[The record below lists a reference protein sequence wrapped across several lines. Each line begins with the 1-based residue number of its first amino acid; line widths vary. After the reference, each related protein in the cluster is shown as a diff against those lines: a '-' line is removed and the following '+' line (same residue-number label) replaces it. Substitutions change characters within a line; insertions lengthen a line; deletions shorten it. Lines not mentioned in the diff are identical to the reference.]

1 MRTNYKGG
9 RGTTR
14 RFSILLAA
22 MAALLLAA
30 AGPSWAG
37 VAVVSPST
45 AAKQVYS
52 QHTVTVHYPR
62 EEIPYFPY
70 AVFTITSGPDQGLR
84 QSVMIDDNGDAT
96 YTFTNGGKAGQ
107 DTIKADVYSYGIP
120 CQCHVFAGSGSATV
134 TFTDTTAPKVTS
146 VTPSVLDFQVARGT
160 NVTAAFSEKMDP
172 ATITKS
178 TFKLFK
184 WSKKEQT
191 WQRIYDTNVGC
202 VGTSSCTQARLDPYA
217 SDPSNVLQ
225 ANAKYKALVATAA
238 EDINGNALDQDT
250 SKSEN
255 QPMVWTFTTGD

>member
-1 MRTNYKGG
+1 MRTNHKAG
-9 RGTTR
+9 RGMTR
-14 RFSILLAA
+14 RFSVLLAA

-30 AGPSWAG
+30 AGTSWAG
-37 VAVVSPST
+37 VAIVSPST
-45 AAKQVYS
+45 AAKEVYS

-70 AVFTITSGPDQGLR
+70 AVFTITSGPDQGLH

-107 DTIKADVYSYGIP
+107 DTIKADVDSYDIA
-120 CQCHVFAGSGSATV
+120 CRCRVWAGSGSATV
-134 TFTDTTAPKVTS
+134 TFTDSTAPKVTS
-146 VTPSVLDFQVARGT
+146 VTPSVLDFQVARAT

-184 WSKKEQT
+184 WSKKGQT

-217 SDPSNVLQ
+217 SDSTKVLQ
-225 ANAKYKALVATAA
+225 ANAKFKAVVATAA

-250 SKSEN
+250 SKSGN
-255 QPMVWTFTTGD
+255 QPMAWTFTTGD